1 MTKFEEIH
9 EDNDIDSRFI
19 QAFRLAAL
27 QASCVSRRLQGEVTS
42 QKKTDQRTPES
53 QALTAVDLATQDLI
67 LHLLHAALP
76 EVAVDA
82 EEDTDTVRLFASFEN
97 NRPLVIIDP
106 IDGTLNYSQGSGDYA
121 IMGALCQN
129 GIYRAVVVH
138 FPAWK
143 EIYWAAQGQGCWM
156 LKEGGKSH
164 QMVIGD
170 LPPRVLINRAVPE
183 RLREALQKIGLEP
196 VRSRCSAV
204 DASSPVTGRAA
215 ASVYMGT
222 PGRRRAIGFLLTLE
236 AGGVV
241 LVGGRLWK
249 GEDPLELTE
258 SGKPA
263 VVAES
268 QETADRILATINQA
282 D

>member
-1 MTKFEEIH
+1 MTNFAKQEE
-9 EDNDIDSRFI
+9 DTDINSRFI

-27 QASCVSRRLQGEVTS
+27 QASCVSRRLQGEVTP

-53 QALTAVDLATQDLI
+53 QALTAVDLAAQDLI

-76 EVAVDA
+76 EAAVDA

-97 NRPLVIIDP
+97 DRPLIIVDP

-129 GIYRAVVVH
+129 GIYRAAVVH

-143 EIYWAAQGQGCWM
+143 EIYWAARGQGCWM

-164 QMVIGD
+164 RMAIAET
-170 LPPRVLINRAVPE
+170 L
-183 RLREALQKIGLEP
+183 RLALQKIGLEP
-196 VRSRCSAV
+196 IRSRCSAV

-241 LVGGRLWK
+241 LVGGRPWK

-258 SGKPA
+258 DRKSV

-268 QETADRILATINQA
+268 QETADRILATVK
-282 D
+282 

>member
-1 MTKFEEIH
+1 MTNFAKQEE
-9 EDNDIDSRFI
+9 DTDINSRFI

-27 QASCVSRRLQGEVTS
+27 QASCVSRRLQGEVTP

-53 QALTAVDLATQDLI
+53 QALTAVDLAAQDLI

-76 EVAVDA
+76 EAAVDA

-97 NRPLVIIDP
+97 DRPLIIVDP

-143 EIYWAAQGQGCWM
+143 EIYWAARWQGCWM

-164 QMVIGD
+164 RMAIGD

-183 RLREALQKIGLEP
+183 TLRLALQKIGLEP
-196 VRSRCSAV
+196 IRSRCSAV

-241 LVGGRLWK
+241 LVGGRPWK

-258 SGKPA
+258 DRKSV

-268 QETADRILATINQA
+268 QETADRILATFK
-282 D
+282 